1 MRNLLGFLD
10 KFRNRFWFN
19 ALALDGIIF
28 SGLLGI
34 IYLMFNLESGMGMA
48 FAIILIVLF
57 KIEFVVYYLIF
68 TLFIFEEI
76 FNKRIT
82 NKKFLDSKIIKTLQN
97 IGIIGFLIPVLLV
110 VFTIIYATFI
120 VKPL

>member
-10 KFRNRFWFN
+10 RFRNKYWFN

>member
-10 KFRNRFWFN
+10 KFRNRYWFN

-34 IYLMFNLESGMGMA
+34 IYLRFNLEYGMGMA
-48 FAIILIVLF
+48 FAIILIALY
-57 KIEFVVYYLIF
+57 KIEFVIYYLIF

-76 FNKRIT
+76 LNKRIT

-97 IGIIGFLIPVLLV
+97 IGIIGFLIPVLLL

>member
-110 VFTIIYATFI
+110 VFTIIYATFV

>member
-10 KFRNRFWFN
+10 KFRNRYWFN

>member
-10 KFRNRFWFN
+10 RFRNRYWFN

-48 FAIILIVLF
+48 FAIILIALF

-68 TLFIFEEI
+68 TIFIFEKI

-82 NKKFLDSKIIKTLQN
+82 NKKFLDSKIIKILQN
-97 IGIIGFLIPVLLV
+97 IGVIGFLIPVLLV
-110 VFTIIYATFI
+110 VFTIIYTTFI

>member
-1 MRNLLGFLD
+1 MQILD

-82 NKKFLDSKIIKTLQN
+82 NKKFLDSKNIKTLQN

>member
-10 KFRNRFWFN
+10 RFRNRFWFN

>member
-1 MRNLLGFLD
+1 MRNLLGFMD
-10 KFRNRFWFN
+10 KFRNKYWFN

>member
-10 KFRNRFWFN
+10 RFRNRYWFN

-34 IYLMFNLESGMGMA
+34 IYLMFNLEYGMGMA
-48 FAIILIVLF
+48 FAIILIALF

-68 TLFIFEEI
+68 TLFIVEEI
-76 FNKRIT
+76 FNKKIT
-82 NKKFLDSKIIKTLQN
+82 NKKFLDSKIIKNLQN
-97 IGIIGFLIPVLLV
+97 IGVIGFLISLSVI
-110 VFTIIYATFI
+110 VFTIIYATFT
-120 VKPL
+120 VKSL

>member
-10 KFRNRFWFN
+10 KFKNRFWFN

>member
-68 TLFIFEEI
+68 TLFIFEKI

>member
-10 KFRNRFWFN
+10 KFRNKYWFN

>member
-10 KFRNRFWFN
+10 RFRNRYWFN

>member
-120 VKPL
+120 VKSL

>member
-97 IGIIGFLIPVLLV
+97 IGIIGFLITVLLV

>member
-10 KFRNRFWFN
+10 RFRNRYWFN
-19 ALALDGIIF
+19 TLALDGIIF

>member
-10 KFRNRFWFN
+10 KFRNKYWFN

-34 IYLMFNLESGMGMA
+34 IYIMFNLESGMGMA